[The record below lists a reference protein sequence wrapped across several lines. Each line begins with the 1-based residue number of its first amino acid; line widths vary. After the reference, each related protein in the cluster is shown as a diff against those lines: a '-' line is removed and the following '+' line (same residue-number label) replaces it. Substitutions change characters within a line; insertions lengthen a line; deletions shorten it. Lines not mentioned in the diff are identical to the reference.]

1 MSHTTSIKSIKIQSV
16 TALQAAI
23 TEMQQAGM
31 KISLVPNATP
41 RAYYANQAG
50 MGQADFVIKLD
61 DAPYDV
67 GLYKTDDGYEART
80 DFFQGRVE
88 RILGAQAR
96 SAATAQQAKLGK
108 MYQLYGV
115 HATMEQCRRK
125 GQSVRRVVKADGT
138 IALEVTGNM

>member
-80 DFFQGRVE
+80 DFFQGHVE

>member
-1 MSHTTSIKSIKIQSV
+1 MSHTTSIKAIKIQSI

-23 TEMQQAGM
+23 TEMQQAGV

-41 RAYYANQAG
+41 RAYFPNQDG
-50 MGQADFVIKLD
+50 MGKADFVLKLD

-67 GLYKTDDGYEART
+67 GLYKTNDGYEART
-80 DFFQGRVE
+80 DFFAGHVE
-88 RILGAQAR
+88 RILGGQAR
-96 SAATAQQAKLGK
+96 SADTAQQAKLGK

-125 GQSVRRVVKADGT
+125 GQSVRRVTKADGT